1 MSELPRKPFQQATQ
15 NPWERLAGSGKNR
28 SSSSGRSL
36 AAGGSGSPPSLTQQF
51 NAAAKKPVLAN
62 HASASS
68 AKAAETLRLMR
79 ETGRSMTQTTA
90 PRPASVMQIEALKK
104 KLSQPRL
111 TFDRTPL
118 GTVTNSYDPR
128 RDRKLMQT
136 IREMQAQLK
145 SHQGKAKTD
154 FNRAAGLGM

>member
-1 MSELPRKPFQQATQ
+1 MSEWPRKPLQQAAQ
-15 NPWERLAGSGKNR
+15 NPWER
-28 SSSSGRSL
+28 L

-51 NAAAKKPVLAN
+51 NSAAKKPVLAN
-62 HASASS
+62 NSSASS
-68 AKAAETLRLMR
+68 AKAAELLRQMR

-90 PRPASVMQIEALKK
+90 PRPASVRQIEALKK

-111 TFDRTPL
+111 TLDRTPL
-118 GTVTNSYDPR
+118 GTVTSSYDPR

-145 SHQGKAKTD
+145 SHKGKAKTD